1 MPYSSLPCCFPCTS
15 ELLKSRILI
24 KRPVPP
30 NSILTT
36 NFHAVFCGIA
46 QSHTAISPNI
56 PIAVNN
62 LISLFLVCFDS
73 FPISAPVP
81 FRISEHYFSFSSF
94 NTFASGFKYS
104 LFGFLPPCVFFLINP
119 SPFCSSNSSNSRIA
133 FLSLQW
139 SRFIISWIGNSI

>member
-62 LISLFLVCFDS
+62 LIRLCLLYTCDAADEQLYV
-73 FPISAPVP
+73 
-81 FRISEHYFSFSSF
+81 
-94 NTFASGFKYS
+94 
-104 LFGFLPPCVFFLINP
+104 
-119 SPFCSSNSSNSRIA
+119 
-133 FLSLQW
+133 
-139 SRFIISWIGNSI
+139 

>member
-1 MPYSSLPCCFPCTS
+1 MPYSSLPCCFPCML

-62 LISLFLVCFDS
+62 LISLFLVYFDS

-119 SPFCSSNSSNSRIA
+119 SPFCSSNSSNNRIA

>member
-1 MPYSSLPCCFPCTS
+1 MPYSSLPCCFPC

-36 NFHAVFCGIA
+36 NFHAVVCGIA

-119 SPFCSSNSSNSRIA
+119 SPFCSSNSSNNRIA